1 MKIEPKKQRK
11 MKEHQ
16 IAHEQL
22 STSCQDMLPL
32 PNENSM
38 SYFGDGWPR
47 NSQKCISVVR
57 RDNFSWNIIH
67 RSKPIML
74 SDTNIHQWHIMQ
86 IFTAPIS
93 QLS

>member
-38 SYFGDGWPR
+38 SYFGDG
-47 NSQKCISVVR
+47 
-57 RDNFSWNIIH
+57 
-67 RSKPIML
+67 
-74 SDTNIHQWHIMQ
+74 
-86 IFTAPIS
+86 
-93 QLS
+93 